1 MKAIAVGMILLS
13 AFLIGSPTGLTPLR
27 GAENSQT
34 GSAAPQG
41 RRLAPEPLHGMDDIP
56 HIRDIKPPPGP
67 RLAHF
72 YPAFMTMAG
81 SLLVAGGVF
90 AYHLARRQKKK
101 TAGLTPYEKAMEA
114 ILALNTGKLF
124 PEKSFDCSP
133 ELSDILRSYLEK
145 AFGLGTAAMTT
156 EEFLCKAESS
166 PVIPDSHKTALRDFL
181 RYCDQVKFA
190 GHESSPEERKHSF
203 QIAKTIIELTNG
215 LSRS

>member
-13 AFLIGSPTGLTPLR
+13 ALLIGSPAGLTPLQ
-27 GAENSQT
+27 GGEKSQT
-34 GSAAPQG
+34 EIAAPHG
-41 RRLAPEPLHGMDDIP
+41 RRLAPEPLHSTNDARQ
-56 HIRDIKPPPGP
+56 IRDIKAPPEL
-67 RLAHF
+67 RLSHF

-81 SLLVAGGVF
+81 SLLVAGGF
-90 AYHLARRQKKK
+90 FTYHLARRQKKK

-114 ILALNTGKLF
+114 ILALNNGNLL
-124 PEKSFDCSP
+124 PEKSVDCSP

-190 GHESSPEERKHSF
+190 GHESSPEEREHSF
-203 QIAKTIIELTNG
+203 QIAQTIIALTNE